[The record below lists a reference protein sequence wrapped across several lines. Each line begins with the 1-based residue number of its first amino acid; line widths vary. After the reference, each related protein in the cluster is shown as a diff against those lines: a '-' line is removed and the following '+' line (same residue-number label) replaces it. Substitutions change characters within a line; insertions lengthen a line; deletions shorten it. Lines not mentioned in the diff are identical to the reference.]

1 MNTNL
6 LLSLEITALGM
17 GLVFGAIMLLWL
29 MMIVLTAL
37 TADKDTS
44 TSLSESALRHAQ
56 ENASDSPGVDSSTP
70 SIAITPSLLR
80 QAQDTASPKEKGELD
95 HVALLAVAMALAE
108 QGQTSAH
115 PLEQP
120 PTALV
125 SAWQLGMRT
134 RQMSEKGTMK
144 RR

>member
-1 MNTNL
+1 MNNL

-17 GLVFGAIMLLWL
+17 GLVFGAIILLWG
-29 MMIVLTAL
+29 MMALLTAV
-37 TADKDTS
+37 TAEK
-44 TSLSESALRHAQ
+44 ESPAKEEPALRHAQ
-56 ENASDSPGVDSSTP
+56 DNASDSPKVDSP
-70 SIAITPSLLR
+70 P
-80 QAQDTASPKEKGELD
+80 QADSKLQ
-95 HVALLAVAMALAE
+95 VALLAVAMALAE
-108 QGQTSAH
+108 QGQTSAR
-115 PLEQP
+115 PLEHP